1 MAFFPSKFSPSLV
14 GHSHTHHTTS
24 RDRAA
29 PATSRRPKRHQHKKI
44 SSRTPPIAPTQA
56 IIRPPA
62 TPHLNTQT
70 LWKHLTPVLTD
81 STFTQFSD
89 SFDSHTLTHT
99 RSSPE
104 SHDIRVGYLNIRT
117 LNVEKHFFIA
127 AFMFHYQI
135 DVLFLI
141 DTRVTNEEQ
150 SKHTLRACLGHGYT
164 ILHTPPIKHSPGGQT
179 IIVAPS

>member
-1 MAFFPSKFSPSLV
+1 MGQRLSSL
-14 GHSHTHHTTS
+14 HLNLTHTPWRSSRANSHPLSLDTHTHIILS

-29 PATSRRPKRHQHKKI
+29 PATSRRPKRHQHKKT

-56 IIRPPA
+56 IFRPPA
-62 TPHLNTQT
+62 THHLNTQT

-99 RSSPE
+99 CSSPE
-104 SHDIRVGYLNIRT
+104 SHDLRVGYLNIRT

-127 AFMFHYQI
+127 AFMFH
-135 DVLFLI
+135 
-141 DTRVTNEEQ
+141 
-150 SKHTLRACLGHGYT
+150 
-164 ILHTPPIKHSPGGQT
+164 
-179 IIVAPS
+179 